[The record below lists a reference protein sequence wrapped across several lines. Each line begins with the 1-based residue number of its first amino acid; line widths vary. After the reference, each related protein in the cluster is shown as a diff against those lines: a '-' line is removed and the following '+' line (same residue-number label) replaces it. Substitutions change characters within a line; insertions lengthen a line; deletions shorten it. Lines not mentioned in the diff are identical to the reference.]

1 MQPCFRGELR
11 WDGSADNPIVC
22 YDFASRL
29 TINKFP
35 DQVVPNGSKMLT
47 HGGADFFLV
56 AKFLKAIANQDPT
69 LVLTGI
75 KDSLRSH
82 KLVFAAEKSR
92 LNSTIETVD
101 I

>member
-1 MQPCFRGELR
+1 M
-11 WDGSADNPIVC
+11 
-22 YDFASRL
+22 
-29 TINKFP
+29 FP
-35 DQVVPNGSKMLT
+35 DQVVPQGSKMLG

-56 AKFLKAIANQDPT
+56 ARFLRAVANQDPS

-82 KLVFAAEKSR
+82 KLVFAAERSR
-92 LNSTIETVD
+92 LNNSIESVD

>member
-1 MQPCFRGELR
+1 M
-11 WDGSADNPIVC
+11 
-22 YDFASRL
+22 
-29 TINKFP
+29 FP
-35 DQVVPNGSKMLT
+35 DRIAPMTSKLGG

-56 AKFLKAIANQDPT
+56 TTFLKAVANQDPS
-69 LVLTGI
+69 LISSGI

-92 LNSTIETVD
+92 INGTIESVD